1 MKKKDSFKN
10 ANFVNMFQNNDS
22 LTIDKTYE
30 ILEYYLKLIYEDIRK
45 EMNKYQ
51 QKLDKKSKEEIKN
64 IYSKENNID
73 KRTLSHAIRLFITLV
88 LFLEEDKEKKIKS
101 NLNNVINY
109 LKAVDLWDKNIYEN
123 QDFNSNLNKLK
134 LINAHINQIVDF
146 YDNLGKD
153 IEDNFLEEVE
163 KQIKKEKEEKDKQK
177 KPENEDNRRKPKWG
191 RNDEDDDENV
201 NEEKVEENES
211 EDEEETGGKW
221 GKKNK
226 EEDEEEDD

>member
-64 IYSKENNID
+64 IYSKDNNID
-73 KRTLSHAIRLFITLV
+73 KKTLSHAIRLFITLV

-211 EDEEETGGKW
+211 EEETGGKW
-221 GKKNK
+221 GRKNK